1 MVSLLEVIR
10 PTTFIESEKLRSRLG
25 LDVTIA
31 SETFQH
37 TGSFKFRAAYNLA
50 SSVTND
56 ELLTASSGNFGQALA
71 YAAKLTGKKC
81 TVVMPETSAKVKIDA
96 VRGYGATVDLID
108 TNKISRNDRIAQLAA
123 EMPDAYFASPYDDRF
138 VIDGNS
144 TLGNELAFEDFDVV
158 ISPIGGGGL
167 ISGLITGLHRHMKPT
182 VVYGAEPLLGNDAA
196 RSLRAGQIVR
206 NETEPTTL
214 ADGARTISL
223 GNLNWPIIREGVADV
238 IEVSEENIAEAVR
251 MHFGLANLKCE
262 PTGALS
268 LGALLERPDEFRD
281 KRVCVVVSGGNVD
294 GEVYRSIL
302 GSLRL

>member
-71 YAAKLTGKKC
+71 YASKLTGKKC

-196 RSLRAGQIVR
+196 RSLKAGQIVR
-206 NETEPTTL
+206 NETEPMTL

-251 MHFGLANLKCE
+251 MYFGLANLKCE